1 MIVALIILSVV
12 LFWDLWLMAMAMIK
26 QADLEP
32 NWHLKRKGGLFRSG
46 MIWRRLSVCMG
57 RSNHDRRGNKRRV

>member
-26 QADLEP
+26 QADLEAELAFEEERRIIP
-32 NWHLKRKGGLFRSG
+32 FRDDMETVIGLHGEEQS
-46 MIWRRLSVCMG
+46 
-57 RSNHDRRGNKRRV
+57 